1 MALAKSV
8 VLVSNI
14 KGQKGDKGDKGEGV
28 ADSLRYRPT
37 SELPSLNVAEWL
49 GTSLVGIYRFITSD
63 AAQAVINRPLGAD
76 GPAFAQIEPMAS
88 GGSKVTWTEYQ
99 APRRTFEKII
109 STSSSNRT
117 DWKRIDKVTRTV
129 LHQLSMPGSPATQD
143 TEPTR
148 HVRLPIKVF
157 STIDSWELAFK
168 NFNDRNSANYG
179 ALDFVDVYIAKRASD
194 GNGGYTQNFAETP
207 TKLGTPVRYSAGATS
222 ERYLI
227 TDIHFQLEANV
238 EYLLSYAYTT
248 PDGTPNHMGIGG
260 SYLGT
265 LPAGVQSMSVS
276 NQWSPYTPLDVYL
289 KLQAS
294 PDIPFYVYPGS
305 STETGLNTDYPLRD
319 VWSWRHAEAHGAIP
333 ALIGQSGTTLASW
346 VGSSNYIRGKFSTIA
361 RADKVIGNPASNDLY
376 GGNSLSVMKSRF
388 EAFAVWVRKYL
399 GDAFESAD
407 VFPRR
412 SETAEVKAVREQFNA
427 WLKTLPAN
435 TLVSHDRVSVVSDA
449 NGLMRADFDSGDGT
463 HLNTYGQHMLGASI
477 LVASGGGAPGPPGPA
492 GPGVPAGGAAGQVL
506 RKDSTGNGTVWDTIT
521 GALVGLGNVDNTT
534 DANKPV
540 SGPQATAIALKQNKL
555 VKDPEGFYLIGG

>member
-1 MALAKSV
+1 M
-8 VLVSNI
+8 
-14 KGQKGDKGDKGEGV
+14 
-28 ADSLRYRPT
+28 
-37 SELPSLNVAEWL
+37 NVDEWL
-49 GTSLVGIYRFITSD
+49 GTSLVGLYRFITSTS
-63 AAQAVINRPLGAD
+63 AQEVLNRPLGAD
-76 GPAFAQIEPMAS
+76 GPAFAKIEPMAS
-88 GGSKVTWTEYQ
+88 GGSKITWTEYQ
-99 APRRTFEKII
+99 APRRTFEKIV
-109 STSSSNRT
+109 STTSSNRT
-117 DWKRIDKVTRTV
+117 AWKRIDKVTRTV
-129 LHQLSMPGSPATQD
+129 LHQLSMPGSPSTQD

-157 STIDSWELAFK
+157 STIDSWELVFK

-179 ALDFVDVYIAKRASD
+179 ALDFVDVFIAKRASD
-194 GNGGYTQNFAETP
+194 GNGGYTQNFAEAP

-248 PDGTPNHMGIGG
+248 PGGTPNHMGIGG

-289 KLQAS
+289 KLEAS
-294 PDIPFYVYPGS
+294 PDVPFYVYPGS
-305 STETGLNTDYPLRD
+305 SSETGLNTDYPLRD

-333 ALIGQSGTTLASW
+333 ALIGQSGTTLDSW
-346 VGSSNYIRGKFSTIA
+346 VGANNYIRGKFSTIA
-361 RADKVIGNPASNDLY
+361 RADKVIGNPGSNDVY

-388 EAFAVWVRKYL
+388 EAFAVWVRRYV
-399 GDAFESAD
+399 GDTFESAD

-412 SETAEVKAVREQFNA
+412 SETAAIKTVREQFNA

-435 TLVSHDRVSVVSDA
+435 TLVSHDRVSVVADE

-477 LVASGGGAPGPPGPA
+477 LVASGGGAPGPAGPA
-492 GPGVPAGGAAGQVL
+492 GPGVPEGGSAGQIL
-506 RKDSTGNGTVWDTIT
+506 RKDSTGQSTVWATLS
-521 GALVGLGNVDNTT
+521 GSVVGLGNVDNTA

-540 SGPQATAIALKQNKL
+540 STPQAAVIALKQNKL
-555 VKDPEGFYLIGG
+555 VEDPADPGFYLIGG